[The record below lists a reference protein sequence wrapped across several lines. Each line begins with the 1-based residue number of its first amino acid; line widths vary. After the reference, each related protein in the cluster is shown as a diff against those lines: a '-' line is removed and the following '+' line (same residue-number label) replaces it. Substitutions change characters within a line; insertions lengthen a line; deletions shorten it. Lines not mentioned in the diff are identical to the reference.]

1 MIRRPPRS
9 TRTYTLFP
17 YSTLFQSGELLQTV
31 SSDFGRHERARLA
44 GACVHRLQYAALLL
58 DRLPGSDHVD
68 GFIEPLRSFRDDLA
82 LFNELGDTAFDAFR
96 RNARLAKIHSRF
108 YDVGRAEDRLA
119 FTQYAKIGRASCRE
133 RVCQYV
139 ELSGV
144 VM

>member
-1 MIRRPPRS
+1 MWRGGYVDRGRGLFGVELPRG
-9 TRTYTLFP
+9 
-17 YSTLFQSGELLQTV
+17 GELMQTV

-96 RNARLAKIHSRF
+96 RHARLAKIHSRF

-119 FTQYAKIGRASCRE
+119 FPQYANGARGRDRKS
-133 RVCQYV
+133 
-139 ELSGV
+139 V
-144 VM
+144 V